1 MAPGMPG
8 SRPHIP
14 VIAKKGVGFACFCIG
29 FLQRNRER
37 LIVLI
42 ALWIIAAGACL
53 LSLYGPY
60 CCLARIRRRASMK
73 PKVRNLILTESQA
86 ACLVAL
92 RFRKE
97 SKTEI
102 AIQARLD
109 LKKAAKALEALKEL
123 GLARRGEMNSWHPTG
138 RGRNCRFKTI
148 PDPIRRG
155 SALPGPGARRLLDA
169 LDRPMRGDQLAE
181 RLGITLQRVR
191 QLVVKLHAQGLVK
204 FGDPEKI
211 LEVVSRNKDKTVLL
225 SRDEARVLSAIPD
238 AYATNVTK
246 IRLAVLLPEKS
257 VQQILDRFV
266 ARHFVAAQDGF
277 TDKTIYQRT
286 ASGLKHPQRHHDAP
300 LAHTP
305 RLPVES
311 DRVRAVLSAIPD
323 ARSLRIR
330 DLKNKLKIPQPSIN
344 ALMQYLKRKGLVQKT
359 SQEQAAPYSLTEK
372 GFDALTEMAR
382 RHAA

>member
-1 MAPGMPG
+1 M
-8 SRPHIP
+8 
-14 VIAKKGVGFACFCIG
+14 
-29 FLQRNRER
+29 N
-37 LIVLI
+37 
-42 ALWIIAAGACL
+42 
-53 LSLYGPY
+53 
-60 CCLARIRRRASMK
+60 
-73 PKVRNLILTESQA
+73 PKVRNLILTESQK

-92 RFRKE
+92 RSRKE

-155 SALPGPGARRLLDA
+155 SALPGPGARRLLEV
-169 LDRPMRGDQLAE
+169 LDRPMRGSELAE
-181 RLGITLQRVR
+181 RLGVTLQRVR

-204 FGDPEKI
+204 LGDPEKI

-277 TDKTIYQRT
+277 TDRTIYQIT
-286 ASGLKHPQRHHDAP
+286 AAGLKHPQRHQNAR
-300 LAHTP
+300 LAHAP

-311 DRVRAVLSAIPD
+311 DRVHAVLSAIRD

-330 DLKNKLKIPQPSIN
+330 DLKVALKIPHPSIN
-344 ALMQYLKRKGLVQKT
+344 ALMQYLKRKALVQKT
-359 SQEQAAPYSLTEK
+359 SQEQAAPYSLTGK
-372 GFDALTEMAR
+372 GLDALTEMAR

>member
-1 MAPGMPG
+1 
-8 SRPHIP
+8 
-14 VIAKKGVGFACFCIG
+14 
-29 FLQRNRER
+29 
-37 LIVLI
+37 
-42 ALWIIAAGACL
+42 
-53 LSLYGPY
+53 
-60 CCLARIRRRASMK
+60 MK

-246 IRLAVLLPEKS
+246 IRLAVLLPEKNFRK
-257 VQQILDRFV
+257 ILDRLIAKGFV
-266 ARHFVAAQDGF
+266 VAQDGF
-277 TDKTIYQRT
+277 TGE
-286 ASGLKHPQRHHDAP
+286 AGLSHHCARIE
-300 LAHTP
+300 A
-305 RLPVES
+305 
-311 DRVRAVLSAIPD
+311 SAIPPGRPLG
-323 ARSLRIR
+323 ACASAAGGIRSCSRGALGYTRCAIAADQR
-330 DLKNKLKIPQPSIN
+330 FESCTKNTAPFDKCSHAVSKAEGIGAKNQTRASG
-344 ALMQYLKRKGLVQKT
+344 ALFIDRKG
-359 SQEQAAPYSLTEK
+359 A
-372 GFDALTEMAR
+372 
-382 RHAA
+382 